1 MFNENKIL
9 NNKYIKINKYRSKL
23 FSTLLQNFKINKNN
37 MNNTNNTLV
46 TKVLLPV
53 LGVKEKYILD
63 IKKKP
68 DMVNKFKILNEKLTN
83 WLDSFELWSE
93 YIENKKNGYTRIK

>member
-46 TKVLLPV
+46 TKVLLPI

-63 IKKKP
+63 SKKKP

-83 WLDSFELWSE
+83 WLDFFELWSE